1 MEEKNVCATILRW
14 MHSVKER
21 RVQRSDIL
29 LSNERY
35 TRNQGM
41 NGNEKE
47 NSLVELIRVKK
58 SHNYIV

>member
-1 MEEKNVCATILRW
+1 MEGKNVRATILRW
-14 MHSVKER
+14 MHSAMER
-21 RVQRSDIL
+21 RVQHSDIL

-58 SHNYIV
+58 SHIYIV